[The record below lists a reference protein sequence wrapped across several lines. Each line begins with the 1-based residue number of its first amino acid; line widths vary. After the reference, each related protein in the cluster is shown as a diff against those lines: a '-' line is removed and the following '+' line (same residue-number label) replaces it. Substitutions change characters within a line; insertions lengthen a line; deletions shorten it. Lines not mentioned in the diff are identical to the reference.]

1 MKKNTMQS
9 LADAL
14 GVSRI
19 TVWKALNHKEGVS
32 EEIRKKIIDRT
43 LLAMDW
49 ISSSD
54 PKI

>member
-32 EEIRKKIIDRT
+32 ET
-43 LLAMDW
+43 LPSAAIACLTP
-49 ISSSD
+49 SLHRLFQRL
-54 PKI
+54 P